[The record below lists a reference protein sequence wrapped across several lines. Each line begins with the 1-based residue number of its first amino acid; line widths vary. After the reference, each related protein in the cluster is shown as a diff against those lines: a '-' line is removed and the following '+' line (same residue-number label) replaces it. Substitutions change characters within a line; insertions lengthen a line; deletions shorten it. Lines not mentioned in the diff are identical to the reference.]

1 MSVQNFFPE
10 IWATGILKE
19 RDKVMV
25 AGKHCTRDY
34 EGEIKQKGDR
44 VKILTVGDVAS
55 YDYTRNA
62 DINAP
67 DQLADEAQWLD
78 IDQAKYCHVAI
89 DDVDKV
95 QANEGLMAEAQRKL
109 GIKMADDVDS
119 FIFGLYI
126 KISAPQTIDGY
137 TAPVTSANVINYL
150 AAIRQRL
157 KEANVPN
164 SETIYLEVAPAI
176 YTKFVLARIAR
187 DTDNSKAIDTGEVNA
202 AKKLYGIEIS
212 ESNNV
217 VLNSGKYK
225 CLARTKAGIAY
236 ASQLTETVAYRPER
250 RFGDA
255 VKSLQ
260 VWGAKIIRPKEVLLF
275 DAQAGTE
282 A

>member
-25 AGKHCTRDY
+25 AANHCTKEY

-55 YDYTRNA
+55 YDYARNA

-67 DQLADEAQWLD
+67 DQLTDEAQWLD
-78 IDQAKYCHVAI
+78 IDQAKYCHISI
-89 DDVDKV
+89 DDLDKT
-95 QANEGLMAEAQRKL
+95 QANEKLMTEGQRKL

-119 FIFGLYI
+119 DIFGLYTQI
-126 KISAPQTIDGY
+126 AAAQTIDGY

-150 AAIRQRL
+150 ASIRQKF

-187 DTDNSKAIDTGEVNA
+187 DTDNSKVIDNGEV

-212 ESNNV
+212 ESNNI
-217 VLNSGKYK
+217 VLNSTHYK
-225 CLARTKAGIAY
+225 CFARTKGAIAY
-236 ASQLTETVAYRPER
+236 ASQLTETVGYRPER

-255 VKSLQ
+255 IKSLQ
-260 VWGAKIIRPKEVLLF
+260 VWGKKIIRPKELFLF
-275 DAQAGTE
+275 DALPGAE

>member
-25 AGKHCTRDY
+25 AAKHCTREY

-67 DQLADEAQWLD
+67 DQLSDEAQWLD

-89 DDVDKV
+89 DDIDKT
-95 QANEGLMAEAQRKL
+95 QANEKLMTEAQRKL

-119 FIFGLYI
+119 YIFGLYT
-126 KISAPQTIDGY
+126 KIAEAQTIDGY

-150 AAIRQRL
+150 ATIRQKF

-164 SETIYLEVAPAI
+164 TETIYLEVAPAI
-176 YTKFVLARIAR
+176 YTKFVLARIAKE
-187 DTDNSKAIDTGEVNA
+187 TMNTGVLESGET
-202 AKKLYGIEIS
+202 KKLYDIEIV

-217 VLNSGKYK
+217 VLADGKYK

-260 VWGAKIIRPKEVLLF
+260 VWGAKIIRPKEVFLF
-275 DAQAGTE
+275 DALPGAE